1 VWVSGARS
9 VGVWSPSGSPSECGC
24 LEPSECGCLEPLTF
38 LGNPVRLDHCVRVI
52 RKVKLIISKSDIK
65 RRLKQPANAVKVRFA
80 TTPKTEFTVKL
91 ADP

>member
-24 LEPSECGCLEPLTF
+24 LEPLTF
-38 LGNPVRLDHCVRVI
+38 LGNPVHLDHCVRVI

-65 RRLKQPANAVKVRFA
+65 RRMKQPPNAVKVRFA